1 MVLSNN
7 CDHWVC
13 GISHTLVTHTFIYKE
28 THVNIICDGQND
40 PHFLVMVRSRF
51 FNWKGIQENP
61 DGSFTTKGLPEKRR
75 LLKSLHTQGYRVR
88 SRKNPDGTF
97 SVYAVGIMAAKRARA
112 PVMRVRTARTQ
123 ESSMETPKRAYAP
136 MRGRYVRIGGRPVKY
151 RSLAPRYPISAQYP
165 RPARMFPTRG
175 QVTPARPTFYQ
186 KMAYR
191 REQREKKELEWK
203 KSEQEISEK
212 MRKDRELAERQEAVR
227 QIRKDELHAE
237 YVQHERRMQA
247 ERLRGAASQPRQE
260 QITGQATIPQRQ
272 KEQKI
277 DRVELQA
284 QREEQVI

>member
-1 MVLSNN
+1 
-7 CDHWVC
+7 
-13 GISHTLVTHTFIYKE
+13 
-28 THVNIICDGQND
+28 
-40 PHFLVMVRSRF
+40 
-51 FNWKGIQENP
+51 
-61 DGSFTTKGLPEKRR
+61 
-75 LLKSLHTQGYRVR
+75 
-88 SRKNPDGTF
+88 
-97 SVYAVGIMAAKRARA
+97 
-112 PVMRVRTARTQ
+112 
-123 ESSMETPKRAYAP
+123 
-136 MRGRYVRIGGRPVKY
+136 
-151 RSLAPRYPISAQYP
+151 
-165 RPARMFPTRG
+165 
-175 QVTPARPTFYQ
+175 
-186 KMAYR
+186 MAYR

>member
-1 MVLSNN
+1 
-7 CDHWVC
+7 
-13 GISHTLVTHTFIYKE
+13 
-28 THVNIICDGQND
+28 
-40 PHFLVMVRSRF
+40 MVRSRF

-75 LLKSLHTQGYRVR
+75 LLKSLHTQGYRMR

-97 SVYAVGIMAAKRARA
+97 SVYAVGMAAKRARA

-191 REQREKKELEWK
+191 REQREKKELEWRK
-203 KSEQEISEK
+203 TEQEISEK

-237 YVQHERRMQA
+237 YIQHERRKQA
-247 ERLRGAASQPRQE
+247 E
-260 QITGQATIPQRQ
+260 